1 MVSAVIVAIVNREI
15 LTNQALAKGLAR
27 EPFLIDHILD
37 SLKNNGDIAL
47 AEYVGGLKRVYN
59 VSPNLKRSLG
69 S

>member
-1 MVSAVIVAIVNREI
+1 MIAAIVNREN
-15 LTNQALAKGLAR
+15 LTNQAIAKELAR

-47 AEYVGGLKRVYN
+47 AELSGGLKRVYN
-59 VSPNLKRSLG
+59 VSPILKRSLG